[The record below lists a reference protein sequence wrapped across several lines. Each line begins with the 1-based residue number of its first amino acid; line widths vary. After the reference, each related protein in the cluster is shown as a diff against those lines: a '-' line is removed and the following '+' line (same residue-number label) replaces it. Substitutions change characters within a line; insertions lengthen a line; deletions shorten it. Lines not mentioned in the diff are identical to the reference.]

1 MQPNATNKIK
11 IGITMSYGKDKM
23 DLYVNGIGQNA
34 IFFYELLTR
43 IGKYEVHFIVDGND
57 YRYLTEMKYNQV
69 HTDSVLKEGFGIVF
83 TFCFRLALD
92 KYMKLRQAGAKNV
105 FYNCG
110 NMYILESETCVYPC
124 KENARSPMYQKFN
137 VFDACWN
144 IPQMT
149 NTNHHYLKTLLRCD
163 VTQVPFIWSPQ
174 LVDQPENAYKKRSD
188 VKSLAIF
195 EPNLSIMKW
204 SFPPLLVCENAY
216 RGFDRANKHKIK
228 NVYIMNVND
237 KKTFHKDNLIQLTDC
252 LDLRTDGKITME
264 TRHRTMYI
272 MTQYADIAV
281 SHTWENYLNY
291 VYFDLA
297 WMGWPVVHNGKL
309 CKEVGY
315 YYDEFDY
322 EAGGAMLKDVILHH
336 DAHADAYLARN
347 RAYLQQFLPTN
358 AELQTKYDG
367 LIAGL
372 MQQRQQRQQQQ
383 QMKYQFIVISAC
395 ENRKKKMAARF
406 QQLGVPDECIH
417 YLDASTPQNS
427 EAYFEGSAT
436 MNEHM
441 KKINCCAKSHYRALE
456 HATRED
462 APEYS
467 IIVEDDA
474 TFHQQNFIKVVD
486 EIILNWWVHFNACD
500 YISLGWVPCNHY
512 NNYKNMQGLK
522 IESISSIDPE
532 LCFLSASYFVGL
544 QCYLV
549 RNNETVANVSRR
561 LNAKKHADYKVELE
575 RMMGEKNA
583 IWAKLGAVDHI
594 IPRALKWMVLHPMV
608 VLEEEGAVSLL
619 DHNNDKNHWN
629 AYFKGEEER
638 RKEYV

>member
-1 MQPNATNKIK
+1 MQPNATDKIK
-11 IGITMSYGKDKM
+11 IGITMSYGKDLM

-34 IFFYELLTR
+34 IFFYDLLTR

-57 YRYLTEMKYNQV
+57 YHYLTEMKYNQV
-69 HTDSVLKEGFGIVF
+69 HTDSALKEGFGIVF
-83 TFCFRLALD
+83 TFCFRLSLD

-110 NMYILESETCVYPC
+110 NIYILESETCVYPC
-124 KENARSPMYQKFN
+124 KENARSPLYQKFN

-188 VKSLAIF
+188 VKSIAIF

-204 SFPPLLVCENAY
+204 AFPPLLVCENAY

-264 TRHRTMYI
+264 ARHRTMYI

-291 VYFDLA
+291 VYFDVA
-297 WMGWPVVHNGKL
+297 WMGWPIVHNGKL

-322 EAGGAMLKDVILHH
+322 EAGGAVLKDVILHH
-336 DAHADAYLARN
+336 DANADAYLARN

-372 MQQRQQRQQQQ
+372 MQQRQQQQQ

-406 QQLGVPDECIH
+406 QQLGVPDERVH

-427 EAYFEGSAT
+427 EEYFEDAAT
-436 MNEHM
+436 MTEHM

-474 TFHQQNFIKVVD
+474 AFHRQNFIKVVD

-500 YISLGWVPCNHY
+500 YISLGWVPSGHY
-512 NNYKNMQGLK
+512 SDYKNQQGLK

-532 LCFLSASYFVGL
+532 LCFLSKYYVVGT

-561 LNAKKHADYKVELE
+561 LNTKKHADYKVELE
-575 RMMGEKNA
+575 RMMGAKNA
-583 IWAKLGAVDHI
+583 ILKEEAVDHI
-594 IPRALKWMVLHPMV
+594 LTRALKWMVLHPMV
-608 VLEEEGAVSLL
+608 VVEEEEAVSLL
-619 DHNNDKNHWN
+619 DHKNDELYWN
-629 AYFKGEEER
+629 KYFKGEEER

>member
-34 IFFYELLTR
+34 IFFYELLAR

-57 YRYLTEMKYNQV
+57 YHYLTEMKYNQV

-110 NMYILESETCVYPC
+110 NIYILESETCVYPC

-322 EAGGAMLKDVILHH
+322 EAGGAVLKDVILNH

-372 MQQRQQRQQQQ
+372 MQRQQQQ
-383 QMKYQFIVISAC
+383 Q
-395 ENRKKKMAARF
+395 
-406 QQLGVPDECIH
+406 QQ
-417 YLDASTPQNS
+417 
-427 EAYFEGSAT
+427 
-436 MNEHM
+436 
-441 KKINCCAKSHYRALE
+441 
-456 HATRED
+456 
-462 APEYS
+462 
-467 IIVEDDA
+467 
-474 TFHQQNFIKVVD
+474 
-486 EIILNWWVHFNACD
+486 
-500 YISLGWVPCNHY
+500 
-512 NNYKNMQGLK
+512 
-522 IESISSIDPE
+522 
-532 LCFLSASYFVGL
+532 
-544 QCYLV
+544 
-549 RNNETVANVSRR
+549 
-561 LNAKKHADYKVELE
+561 
-575 RMMGEKNA
+575 
-583 IWAKLGAVDHI
+583 
-594 IPRALKWMVLHPMV
+594 LHPMV